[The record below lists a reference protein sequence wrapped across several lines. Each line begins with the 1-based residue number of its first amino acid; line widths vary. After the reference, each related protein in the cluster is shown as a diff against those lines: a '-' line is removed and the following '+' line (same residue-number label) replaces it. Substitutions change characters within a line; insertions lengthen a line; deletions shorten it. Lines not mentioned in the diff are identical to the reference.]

1 MPMPR
6 INLKLTVVSLLVCA
20 AVGGLL
26 SWLSDMPFWGGV
38 LIAAAALLVNGLV
51 AELEDRAPGGFLNPR
66 NRDE

>member
-26 SWLSDMPFWGGV
+26 SWLSGMPFWGGV

>member
-26 SWLSDMPFWGGV
+26 SWLSGMPFWGGV

-51 AELEDRAPGGFLNPR
+51 AEVEDRAPGGFLNPR